1 MTRRIPATPGLAA
14 RESELQALSLV
25 SQVCGRIAHDL
36 NNLLAAVDGYAG
48 FVAQDVADRPR
59 VLADITEVRDA
70 AKKGAAFSRRLRQVG
85 QLDEGSPEAL
95 NLSQMVREAEEQV
108 QLILGVAYECRF
120 ALAKRLTPVWADMAQ
135 LQLALLSLVEN
146 ACEAMPN
153 GGKLR
158 VDTMV
163 VGKEVALRITDQGT
177 GMSEEV
183 LGRLYEPFYST
194 KAKAIGNGLGMF
206 IVDAVVKRAGG
217 RVEVESEEGV
227 GTIVTLYLPAVAR

>member
-1 MTRRIPATPGLAA
+1 MTRRTAATPATTS
-14 RESELQALSLV
+14 RESELQAFSLV

-48 FVAQDVADRPR
+48 FVAQDVADQPG

-70 AKKGAAFSRRLRQVG
+70 ARKGAAFSRRLRQVG

-95 NLSQMVREAEEQV
+95 DLSQMVREAEEQV
-108 QLILGVAYECRF
+108 QRILGEAYVCRF
-120 ALAKRLTPVWADMAQ
+120 ALATRRTPVWADAAQ

-146 ACEAMPN
+146 ACEAMPD

-163 VGKEVALRITDQGT
+163 EGKEVALRITDQGT
-177 GMSEEV
+177 GMSAEV
-183 LGRLYEPFYST
+183 LARLYEPFYST
-194 KAKAIGNGLGMF
+194 KEKAIGNGLGMF

-227 GTIVTLYLPAVAR
+227 GTIVTLYLPAVVR